1 MEDNE
6 MKSENE
12 HKDFYVVK
20 PQRGNIH
27 GLMPQP
33 PVKQSNM
40 NVRDTHTQKHS
51 TPSLTTRLS
60 GSPTLLPIQGVSYT
74 SKEQLPIQGPQTSRK
89 ISLLNYLDPK
99 ILVKLP

>member
-1 MEDNE
+1 MKINIQVIQAIHEMEDNE
-6 MKSENE
+6 MKSENG

-40 NVRDTHTQKHS
+40 NVRDTHTQH
-51 TPSLTTRLS
+51 TQLS
-60 GSPTLLPIQGVSYT
+60 
-74 SKEQLPIQGPQTSRK
+74 
-89 ISLLNYLDPK
+89 
-99 ILVKLP
+99 

>member
-1 MEDNE
+1 MNQYMKANIKEIYSKQDMEDKE
-6 MKSENE
+6 KKSENK

-40 NVRDTHTQKHS
+40 NERDTHSIQS

-60 GSPTLLPIQGVSYT
+60 ELPTLLSI
-74 SKEQLPIQGPQTSRK
+74 
-89 ISLLNYLDPK
+89 
-99 ILVKLP
+99 